1 MKSCYNATMVWQ
13 RSARL
18 LIRLMGA
25 ILVVLSLGTPAV
37 AMSACAGGVCDSR
50 CDMHL
55 VREPESCCP
64 ETSIAKQSPC
74 RDCNCIRAPMERSA
88 DLDLVTPWSVPIP
101 VCVPD
106 PIPATEP
113 KRIDLTST
121 RQIIAFAD
129 GSPPSVPKSPPSGR
143 APPSLRGLLLASR
156 A

>member
-1 MKSCYNATMVWQ
+1 
-13 RSARL
+13 
-18 LIRLMGA
+18 
-25 ILVVLSLGTPAV
+25 
-37 AMSACAGGVCDSR
+37 MSACADGACDSR

-55 VREPESCCP
+55 VREAESCCP
-64 ETSIAKQSPC
+64 ETSIAKQSPG
-74 RDCNCIRAPMERSA
+74 RDCSCIRAPMERSA
-88 DLDLVTPWSVPIP
+88 DLDLVTLWSVPVP
-101 VCVPD
+101 VCLPD

-121 RQIIAFAD
+121 QQIIAYVD